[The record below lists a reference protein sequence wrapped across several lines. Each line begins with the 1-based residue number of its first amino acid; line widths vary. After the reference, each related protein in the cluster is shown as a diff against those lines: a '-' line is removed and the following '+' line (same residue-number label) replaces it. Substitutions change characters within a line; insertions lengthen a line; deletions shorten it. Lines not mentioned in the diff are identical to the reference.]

1 MITCPQ
7 SPLSQSLHLAGLSQ
21 LLVAGSMVTQG
32 YDEMA
37 EIAQDS
43 AKEVGDND
51 LVKGL
56 KQKGADV
63 LSAFSSDK
71 SGGKSEAGQK
81 AEQQAGQADRSAK
94 DVAHDST
101 EQAGSML
108 GGIKDSARQMAS
120 NAQQYVQG
128 AGSSNQTAV
137 H

>member
-1 MITCPQ
+1 M
-7 SPLSQSLHLAGLSQ
+7 
-21 LLVAGSMVTQG
+21 TQG

-43 AKEVGDND
+43 AKEAAGNND

-63 LSAFSSDK
+63 MSAFSSDK
-71 SGGKSEAGQK
+71 SGGKSETGQK
-81 AEQQAGQADRSAK
+81 AEHKAGQADRTARN
-94 DVAHDST
+94 VAHDST
-101 EQAGSML
+101 EQAGSLL

-120 NAQQYVQG
+120 DAQQYVQG
-128 AGSSNQTAV
+128 GGSSSQTAA